1 MNSNRKFNAAK
12 KPAEIWKEF
21 IQSEL
26 KARSN
31 LGNLL
36 EKSSFGGYE
45 DKTRSLTVYLGDEE
59 TCKKVKGQ
67 IVKLKDKLIKMG
79 LTCNNIEVRSG
90 EISDPAKTAIQLI
103 NKPSG
108 IQKPSN
114 PLQSLNVSY
123 PYFPTDDR
131 GNELPKPILEAAIAA
146 DCNCGGIYTK
156 LTQRT
161 EMLAGNANN
170 TMKVSFSWRL
180 RVGGT
185 RGFRELLLPVL
196 HPVFGIPY
204 IPASTLKGAAR
215 SWARQHGE
223 NSDINRLL
231 GMLSGDYAQAAKV
244 EFLDAFPTKPCLSLD
259 VATPQWSWK
268 GDKVIYKPEPHP
280 LLSLQEPEL
289 LIGLRPT
296 ARGSN
301 ADVAFVKEW
310 LENSLKAGI
319 GSRVS
324 GGYGRALSQVASF
337 PYSKSYNFKV
347 WTQGMYGCEPPTK
360 QNGWVG
366 KVEFRP
372 TALRGVLRYWFR
384 ALALSFYDSTKCQ
397 ELEKLLF
404 GDLGKQGTVLISCL
418 FNSNGIKDPYLYE
431 GRIFLESK
439 DKLHLDILEKILIL
453 SSHIGGF
460 GRGSRRPLHLLNGRM
475 RGCQWSLN
483 SKELLLD
490 YNEQQWKSLFSD
502 LKSLFQSLQSPTGSF
517 ACDSGQPKSRQQDVL
532 DKNAQVWLLKSADQ
546 VPPDNLKNWRN
557 DGNRPE
563 VRGAGLNLLYSSD
576 HFKGLNMQ
584 KQGNPH
590 VGGALETPSYV
601 WIKSNFPYD
610 ESSIYQALTIFGV
623 DNRDRM
629 DFAKALKN
637 SGALLVFGQM
647 MSSSSNPQSNKPT
660 PPRLR
665 R

>member
-26 KARSN
+26 KAKSN

-79 LTCNNIEVRSG
+79 LACNNIEVRSG
-90 EISDPAKTAIQLI
+90 EIPETTKTSIPRI

-114 PLQSLNVSY
+114 PLQSLNISY
-123 PYFPTDDR
+123 PNFPTGDR
-131 GNELPKPILEAAIAA
+131 GNELPKPILETAIAA
-146 DCNCGGIYTK
+146 DSNCVEIYTK

-161 EMLAGNANN
+161 EMLAGIVNN

-231 GMLSGDYAQAAKV
+231 GMLSGDHAQAAKV

-268 GDKVIYKPEPHP
+268 GDYVVYKPEPHP
-280 LLSLQEPEL
+280 LLSLLQPEL

-296 ARGSN
+296 ARGSD
-301 ADVAFVKEW
+301 ADVQLVKNW

-337 PYSKSYNFKV
+337 PYSRSYDFEI
-347 WTQGMYGCEPPTK
+347 WTQGMYGC
-360 QNGWVG
+360 GVA
-366 KVEFRP
+366 EFRP

-384 ALALSFYDSTKCQ
+384 ALALSLYDSSKCR
-397 ELEKLLF
+397 ELENLLF
-404 GDLGKQGTVLISCL
+404 GNLGKQGTVSISCL
-418 FNSNGIKDPYLYE
+418 FNSTHFKDPYLYE
-431 GRIFLESK
+431 GKIFLESR
-439 DKLHLDILEKILIL
+439 DKLHLDLLEKTLIL
-453 SSHIGGF
+453 SSHLGGF
-460 GRGSRRPLHLLNGRM
+460 GRGSRRPLHLLNGKM
-475 RGCQWSLN
+475 RGCHWILKDKN
-483 SKELLLD
+483 LFLD
-490 YNEQQWKSLFSD
+490 YDEQQWKSLFSD
-502 LKSLFQSLQSPTGSF
+502 LRNLFQSLQSPIGSF
-517 ACDSGQPKSRQQDVL
+517 TCDSGQPKNRQQDVL

-546 VPPDNLKNWRN
+546 VPPDDVSDWRN
-557 DGNRPE
+557 EGNSPE
-563 VRGAGLNLLYSSD
+563 VKGSGLNLLYSSER
-576 HFKGLNMQ
+576 FKGQNRE
-584 KQGNPH
+584 KRGNPY
-590 VGGALETPSYV
+590 VGGDLGTPSYV

-629 DFAKALKN
+629 DFAKALKK

-647 MSSSSNPQSNKPT
+647 PSSSSEPQSNRPT
-660 PPRLR
+660 PPKLKR
-665 R
+665 